1 MSLPFDYA
9 TIKAAWETYTPTRVR
24 YGPDETGWAIR
35 LDRAHVC
42 LANVPM
48 TDTLFLLDICECP
61 QRGALPQVGR
71 VVQRYY
77 RQRAMVRYVPLD
89 DPPPPRL
96 VWSCWAWT
104 SPRARTRTRTRTRTN
119 HREGAPRRPHRE
131 ETTMAIRVDTY
142 RARSF
147 WSSFS
152 MTPRGDHDGQAR

>member
-89 DPPPPRL
+89 DPEELLRRYRL
-96 VWSCWAWT
+96 LAAV
-104 SPRARTRTRTRTRTN
+104 
-119 HREGAPRRPHRE
+119 
-131 ETTMAIRVDTY
+131 V
-142 RARSF
+142 
-147 WSSFS
+147 
-152 MTPRGDHDGQAR
+152 QARDCAMEGIMPGVAQVQARAGCDLEAVITEAAAEAGLELLGVDVAEGENENEDENED

>member
-89 DPPPPRL
+89 DPEELLRRYRL
-96 VWSCWAWT
+96 LAAVVK
-104 SPRARTRTRTRTRTN
+104 ARDCAL
-119 HREGAPRRPHRE
+119 EGIMPGVAQ
-131 ETTMAIRVDTY
+131 V
-142 RARSF
+142 
-147 WSSFS
+147 
-152 MTPRGDHDGQAR
+152 QARAGCDLEAVITEAAAEAGLELFAVEIAEAEDEDED

>member
-35 LDRAHVC
+35 LDRDHVC

-48 TDTLFLLDICECP
+48 VDNLFLLDICECP

-77 RQRAMVRYVPLD
+77 TQRALVRYAPLD
-89 DPPPPRL
+89 DPEDLLRRYRL
-96 VWSCWAWT
+96 LAAVT
-104 SPRARTRTRTRTRTN
+104 EARDCAI
-119 HREGAPRRPHRE
+119 EGLLPGAAQVQAPAGCDL
-131 ETTMAIRVDTY
+131 ETIITEAAAEAGLELLGVDV
-142 RARSF
+142 AE
-147 WSSFS
+147 
-152 MTPRGDHDGQAR
+152 GENENEDENED

>member
-89 DPPPPRL
+89 DPEELLRRYRL
-96 VWSCWAWT
+96 LAAVTEARDCAIEGLLLGVAQVQ
-104 SPRARTRTRTRTRTN
+104 ARTGCDLEAVITHAAAEAGLEVLALEVVADEDEN
-119 HREGAPRRPHRE
+119 E
-131 ETTMAIRVDTY
+131 D
-142 RARSF
+142 
-147 WSSFS
+147 
-152 MTPRGDHDGQAR
+152 

>member
-1 MSLPFDYA
+1 MSLPFVYA

-77 RQRAMVRYVPLD
+77 TQRALVRYGVLD
-89 DPPPPRL
+89 D
-96 VWSCWAWT
+96 
-104 SPRARTRTRTRTRTN
+104 
-119 HREGAPRRPHRE
+119 RE
-131 ETTMAIRVDTY
+131 ELLRRY
-142 RARSF
+142 RLLAAVV
-147 WSSFS
+147 
-152 MTPRGDHDGQAR
+152 QARDCAMEGIMPGVAQVQARAGCDLEAVITEAAAEAGLELFAVEIAEAEDEDED